1 MDMNKILDTVM
12 TFINENTNILIGV
25 CIFLIFV
32 LIGYLIDNSVKSKRV
47 RKDIKN
53 DSFIFRQI
61 IYLKNI

>member
-12 TFINENTNILIGV
+12 TFINENTNILIGI

-47 RKDIKN
+47 RKE
-53 DSFIFRQI
+53 
-61 IYLKNI
+61 